1 MYEAMEVFQSRERVL
16 VKENILSEQIYTLR
30 KRRGLTQEVVA
41 EKLGVTPQSI
51 SRWENGQSR
60 PDVDMLP
67 KIAAFFDVSVDA
79 LFGYRAENLR
89 VTEFEKNCKKC
100 AMNWGDTIR
109 RIERKV
115 LKFLP
120 PTKPLSILNIACG
133 EGQSAIFF
141 ARNGYI
147 VSACDTFEKNLDK
160 AKNFSQKAGLEI
172 NFFNADILNYEI
184 ETKFDIIFADC
195 GALQYIPPRERARV
209 FKMFQAQT
217 NNGGLSVL
225 SAIIEKNFIEPTP
238 DWDKNAYSYE
248 TAELFAYY
256 GKDWKFELMEE
267 IYFDCSSEGVPHH
280 RHCMDQLIARK
291 IV

>member
-1 MYEAMEVFQSRERVL
+1 M
-16 VKENILSEQIYTLR
+16 KENILSEQIYSLR
-30 KRRGLTQEVVA
+30 KRAGLTQEVVS
-41 EKLGVTPQSI
+41 ERLGVTPQSV

-79 LFGYRAENLR
+79 LFGYRADNLR
-89 VTEFEKNCKKC
+89 VASYEKTYRVHALK
-100 AMNWGDTIR
+100 WGDTIR

-120 PTKPLSILNIACG
+120 PTKPLNVLNVGCG

-147 VSACDTFEKNLDK
+147 VSACDIAEENLSK
-160 AKNFSQKAGLEI
+160 AKKISEQAGLKI

-195 GALQYIPPRERARV
+195 GALQYIPQKERARI

-217 NNGGLSVL
+217 NGGGLNVVN
-225 SAIIEKNFIEPTP
+225 AIVEKIFIPPAP
-238 DWDKNAYSYE
+238 DWDKDACTYE
-248 TAELFAYY
+248 TAELFGYY
-256 GKDWKFELMEE
+256 RRDWKLELMEE
-267 IYFDCSSEGVPHH
+267 IYFDCADESVPHH
-280 RHCMDQLIARK
+280 QHCMDELIARK
-291 IV
+291 MSNF

>member
-1 MYEAMEVFQSRERVL
+1 M
-16 VKENILSEQIYTLR
+16 KENILSEQIYTLR
-30 KRRGLTQEVVA
+30 KRMGLTQEVVS

-79 LFGYRAENLR
+79 LFGYRADNLR
-89 VTEFEKNCKKC
+89 VESYEKNQRLHGQ
-100 AMNWGDTIR
+100 NFIDTIK

-120 PTKPLSILNIACG
+120 PTKPLSILNIGCG
-133 EGQSAIFF
+133 EGQSAILF

-147 VSACDTFEKNLDK
+147 VSACDTSEKNLEM
-160 AKNFSQKAGLEI
+160 AKKNAEKSELEI
-172 NFFNADILNYEI
+172 NFFKADILNYEI

-195 GALQYIPPRERARV
+195 NSLQYIPAKERARI

-217 NNGGLSVL
+217 NPGGLNVAN
-225 SAIIEKNFIEPTP
+225 AIVEKSFIKPAP
-238 DWDKNAYSYE
+238 DWDKNACIYN
-248 TAELFAYY
+248 TAEIFHYY
-256 GKDWKFELMEE
+256 GKEWKLELMEE
-267 IYFDCSSEGVPHH
+267 IYFDCSSKNTPYHQ
-280 RHCMDQLIARK
+280 HCMDQLIAKK
-291 IV
+291 I

>member
-1 MYEAMEVFQSRERVL
+1 M
-16 VKENILSEQIYTLR
+16 KENILSEQIYTLR
-30 KRRGLTQEVVA
+30 KRMGLTQEVVA

-79 LFGYRAENLR
+79 LFGYRADNLR
-89 VTEFEKNCKKC
+89 VENYEKTYRRH
-100 AMNWGDTIR
+100 AATWGNWSDTIR

-120 PTKPLSILNIACG
+120 PTKPLSVLNVACG

-147 VSACDTFEKNLDK
+147 VSACDASEKNLET
-160 AKNFSQKAGLEI
+160 AKKLSKKAGLEI

-184 ETKFDIIFADC
+184 ETNFDIIFADC
-195 GALQYIPPRERARV
+195 GALQYIPKKERARV
-209 FKMFQAQT
+209 FKMFQTQT
-217 NNGGLSVL
+217 NLGGLNVL
-225 SAIIEKNFIEPTP
+225 NAIVEKSFIAPAP
-238 DWDKNAYSYE
+238 DWDKNAHVYE

-256 GKDWKFELMEE
+256 GKDWRLELMEE
-267 IYFDCSSEGVPHH
+267 IYFDCFGSDVPHH
-280 RHCMDQLIARK
+280 QHCMDQLIARK
-291 IV
+291 L